1 MQTPDIRT
9 MSPNALHTIH
19 INEETTPGKM
29 TNRSITEQQT
39 THVKRRENHSTA
51 PGKIPNMIQN
61 LDSSTGSQ
69 SNQILAPFSSVMMNK
84 KEFTTIDEL
93 RKPSTAQGY
102 QDNKPQRSSLDSI
115 SQLIQWQDKVSQGFE
130 DVETATEQTRFRKG
144 LFKHQPA
151 SEDDQNSQN
160 EYIQPEENL
169 RVDGLREFNEQQ
181 KAVEMISVYAAEDEM
196 MPNDLERPV

>member
-39 THVKRRENHSTA
+39 THIKRRENHSTV
-51 PGKIPNMIQN
+51 PGKIPPNMVQN
-61 LDSSTGSQ
+61 LDASTGSQ

-84 KEFTTIDEL
+84 KEFITIDEL

-102 QDNKPQRSSLDSI
+102 QEKPQRSSLDSI
-115 SQLIQWQDKVSQGFE
+115 SQLIQWQDKASQGFE

-144 LFKHQPA
+144 LFQHQTA
-151 SEDDQNSQN
+151 SE
-160 EYIQPEENL
+160 
-169 RVDGLREFNEQQ
+169 
-181 KAVEMISVYAAEDEM
+181 
-196 MPNDLERPV
+196 